1 MNKIKTTAQEVRN
14 AFSKII
20 ALAPCEAIELLRAHS
35 PMLYTY
41 GIYGWDFD
49 VYVVD
54 DTAICVGVRGMPGI
68 RPERD
73 LIQRYDDCARDIWDE
88 VSRPYQERVEQV
100 DALLRNFTDEVLI
113 RDSHSHR
120 AVTG

>member
-1 MNKIKTTAQEVRN
+1 MNKIKTTAKEVRN

-20 ALAPCEAIELLRAHS
+20 ALAPCEATELLRAHS

-41 GIYGWDFD
+41 GIYGWNFD
-49 VYVVD
+49 VYVIE

-73 LIQRYDDCARDIWDE
+73 LIQWYDDCARGIWAE
-88 VSRPYQERVEQV
+88 VSCPYKECVEQV
-100 DALLRNFTDEVLI
+100 DVLLRNFIDETLV